1 MKEKFYQK
9 TWFIWLMIFIFWPAG
24 LVLLWMSSKY
34 GKKVKLAVTAIFVG
48 FLALGMFSAANTD
61 KEKSAATPV
70 AATTETTK
78 NDTNEA
84 KKEAAKPKDDEY
96 YHLSDAETVLQ
107 NVYNDMALKL
117 GVGAPTV
124 DVAFTSYRQWESAPG
139 LTETDGEFELSS
151 EEGLTHKFNIRW
163 GKNSND
169 IIRIVIDGKRI
180 YYNEDLQVK
189 YMDSAN

>member
-1 MKEKFYQK
+1 MEEKFYQK
-9 TWFIWLMIFIFWPAG
+9 TWFIWLMIFIFWPVG
-24 LVLLWMSSKY
+24 LVLLWMSQKYSK
-34 GKKVKLAVTAIFVG
+34 KIKLIVTALFIAVVAFG
-48 FLALGMFSAANTD
+48 ISNSPN
-61 KEKSAATPV
+61 KSQEEQV
-70 AATTETTK
+70 ASTSSTVTTET
-78 NDTNEA
+78 
-84 KKEAAKPKDDEY
+84 AKPEKSSQEATKSKDDEF
-96 YHLSDAETVLQ
+96 YHLSDAEKVLQ
-107 NVYNDMALKL
+107 DVYNNVALKA

-124 DVAFTSYRQWESAPG
+124 DVSFTSYRQWESAPG